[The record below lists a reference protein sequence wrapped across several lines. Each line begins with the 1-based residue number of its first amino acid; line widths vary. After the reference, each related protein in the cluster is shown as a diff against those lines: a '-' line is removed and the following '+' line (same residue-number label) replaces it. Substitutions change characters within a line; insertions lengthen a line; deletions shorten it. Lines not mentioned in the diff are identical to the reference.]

1 MEWTFSDSV
10 RLSLLSFSEASKA
23 CAALPGFSLFRRS
36 LQPERI
42 EYCRA
47 ELLPDCLVGSLAVPD
62 KTHPL
67 HLAFSLAF
75 YLDRGQLILAA
86 DEQTLPAL
94 QSLLFPEEPLD
105 TSDVFHLFFS
115 FLESLIQEDMLA
127 ELDYGAIPNFQL
139 MDPQFTHLSFDLE
152 NKYTVPYTWGS
163 VGIIYNTTMVDEPI
177 TSWGAMFDE
186 KYAGQVLMINNSRD
200 ALMAALCYLGY
211 DINTTDEA
219 QLTEAFQLVKNAKD
233 KGVYQAFVMD
243 EVFGKMEGGNAAITM
258 YYAGDYLTMLEN
270 NEDLAFVIPEEGSN
284 WFVDAM
290 CVLKSSQHKA
300 EAYEWINFIAS
311 TDSNL
316 ANMDYIW
323 YASPNAEALAEYPAY
338 YEEQYGEPLDEEIY
352 NIMAIPDEER
362 ERCEIYVNLP
372 QETLKFYDKLW
383 TQLGV

>member
-127 ELDYGAIPNFQL
+127 ELDYAAIPNFQL
-139 MDPQFTHLSFDLE
+139 MDPQFTHLSFDPE

-200 ALMAALCYLGY
+200 ALMAAL
-211 DINTTDEA
+211 
-219 QLTEAFQLVKNAKD
+219 
-233 KGVYQAFVMD
+233 
-243 EVFGKMEGGNAAITM
+243 
-258 YYAGDYLTMLEN
+258 
-270 NEDLAFVIPEEGSN
+270 
-284 WFVDAM
+284 
-290 CVLKSSQHKA
+290 
-300 EAYEWINFIAS
+300 
-311 TDSNL
+311 
-316 ANMDYIW
+316 
-323 YASPNAEALAEYPAY
+323 
-338 YEEQYGEPLDEEIY
+338 
-352 NIMAIPDEER
+352 
-362 ERCEIYVNLP
+362 
-372 QETLKFYDKLW
+372 
-383 TQLGV
+383 

>member
-115 FLESLIQEDMLA
+115 FLESLIQEDMLYLQNFEKRLA
-127 ELDYGAIPNFQL
+127 TIEESLLDTLPKELQRTL
-139 MDPQFTHLSFDLE
+139 
-152 NKYTVPYTWGS
+152 
-163 VGIIYNTTMVDEPI
+163 I
-177 TSWGAMFDE
+177 TIRRE
-186 KYAGQVLMINNSRD
+186 L
-200 ALMAALCYLGY
+200 
-211 DINTTDEA
+211 
-219 QLTEAFQLVKNAKD
+219 LV
-233 KGVYQAFVMD
+233 F
-243 EVFGKMEGGNAAITM
+243 
-258 YYAGDYLTMLEN
+258 
-270 NEDLAFVIPEEGSN
+270 
-284 WFVDAM
+284 
-290 CVLKSSQHKA
+290 H
-300 EAYEWINFIAS
+300 
-311 TDSNL
+311 
-316 ANMDYIW
+316 
-323 YASPNAEALAEYPAY
+323 AY
-338 YEEQYGEPLDEEIY
+338 YQQLLD
-352 NIMAIPDEER
+352 M
-362 ERCEIYVNLP
+362 CEILSEDENHFLP
-372 QETLKFYDKLW
+372 PECARQFSRLGNRVDRLYDH
-383 TQLGV
+383 TQMLRELSLIHI

>member
-115 FLESLIQEDMLA
+115 FLESLIQEDMLYLQNFEKRLA
-127 ELDYGAIPNFQL
+127 TIEESLLDTLPKELQRTLITIRRELLVFHAYYQQL
-139 MDPQFTHLSFDLE
+139 LDMCEILSEDENHFLPPECARQFSRPWKPRGPFVRPHPDAAGVRPADP
-152 NKYTVPYTWGS
+152 
-163 VGIIYNTTMVDEPI
+163 
-177 TSWGAMFDE
+177 
-186 KYAGQVLMINNSRD
+186 RD
-200 ALMAALCYLGY
+200 AAGADRPASERY
-211 DINTTDEA
+211 DADSDGR
-219 QLTEAFQLVKNAKD
+219 LDDLFPAFPDRRLVRHE
-233 KGVYQAFVMD
+233 F
-243 EVFGKMEGGNAAITM
+243 
-258 YYAGDYLTMLEN
+258 YA
-270 NEDLAFVIPEEGSN
+270 
-284 WFVDAM
+284 
-290 CVLKSSQHKA
+290 
-300 EAYEWINFIAS
+300 
-311 TDSNL
+311 
-316 ANMDYIW
+316 
-323 YASPNAEALAEYPAY
+323 YA
-338 YEEQYGEPLDEEIY
+338 
-352 NIMAIPDEER
+352 
-362 ERCEIYVNLP
+362 
-372 QETLKFYDKLW
+372 
-383 TQLGV
+383 

>member
-115 FLESLIQEDMLA
+115 FLESLIQEDMLYLQNFEKRLA
-127 ELDYGAIPNFQL
+127 TIEESLLDTLPKELQRTLITIRRELLVFHAYYQQLLTCAKYSGVTKITFFPRNAPVSFSRLWKPGGLFVMTSIPDAAGVRPA
-139 MDPQFTHLSFDLE
+139 DP
-152 NKYTVPYTWGS
+152 
-163 VGIIYNTTMVDEPI
+163 
-177 TSWGAMFDE
+177 
-186 KYAGQVLMINNSRD
+186 RD
-200 ALMAALCYLGY
+200 AAGADRPASERY
-211 DINTTDEA
+211 DADSDGR
-219 QLTEAFQLVKNAKD
+219 LDDLFPAFPDRRLVRHE
-233 KGVYQAFVMD
+233 F
-243 EVFGKMEGGNAAITM
+243 
-258 YYAGDYLTMLEN
+258 YA
-270 NEDLAFVIPEEGSN
+270 
-284 WFVDAM
+284 
-290 CVLKSSQHKA
+290 
-300 EAYEWINFIAS
+300 
-311 TDSNL
+311 
-316 ANMDYIW
+316 
-323 YASPNAEALAEYPAY
+323 YA
-338 YEEQYGEPLDEEIY
+338 
-352 NIMAIPDEER
+352 
-362 ERCEIYVNLP
+362 
-372 QETLKFYDKLW
+372 
-383 TQLGV
+383 

>member
-115 FLESLIQEDMLA
+115 FLESLIQEDMLYLQNFEKRLA
-127 ELDYGAIPNFQL
+127 TIEESLLDTLPKELQRTLITIRRELLVFHAYYQQLLDMCEYALQIREMQQAQIDLRQNDTMRILTVVSTIFFPLSLIAGWYGMN
-139 MDPQFTHLSFDLE
+139 FTHMPELSA
-152 NKYTVPYTWGS
+152 PYAYF
-163 VGIIYNTTMVDEPI
+163 ILI
-177 TSWGAMFDE
+177 
-186 KYAGQVLMINNSRD
+186 
-200 ALMAALCYLGY
+200 
-211 DINTTDEA
+211 
-219 QLTEAFQLVKNAKD
+219 
-233 KGVYQAFVMD
+233 GVCILIVAV
-243 EVFGKMEGGNAAITM
+243 E
-258 YYAGDYLTMLEN
+258 
-270 NEDLAFVIPEEGSN
+270 
-284 WFVDAM
+284 
-290 CVLKSSQHKA
+290 
-300 EAYEWINFIAS
+300 
-311 TDSNL
+311 
-316 ANMDYIW
+316 IW
-323 YASPNAEALAEYPAY
+323 YFKKK
-338 YEEQYGEPLDEEIY
+338 GW
-352 NIMAIPDEER
+352 
-362 ERCEIYVNLP
+362 
-372 QETLKFYDKLW
+372 F
-383 TQLGV
+383 